1 VATLIATNQSTNSA
15 AKQSHS
21 RAKAKAKAGKSSRAG
36 RRLHGKCYF
45 SDLLFGVGVAC

>member
-1 VATLIATNQSTNSA
+1 VLPSSRTAEQ
-15 AKQSHS
+15 KQKQKHG
-21 RAKAKAKAGKSSRAG
+21 AKAKAKAWKSSRAG